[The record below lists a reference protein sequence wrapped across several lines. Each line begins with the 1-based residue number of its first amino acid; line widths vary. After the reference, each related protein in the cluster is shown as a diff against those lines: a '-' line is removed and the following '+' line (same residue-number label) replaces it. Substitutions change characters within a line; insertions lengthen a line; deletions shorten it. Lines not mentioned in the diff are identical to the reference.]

1 MNQEGIEPVSPS
13 TSVGSLPI
21 ASYRTRWARSPKEVQ
36 EAQRLRFRVFNLERQ
51 EGLSA
56 SFETGL
62 DADAFDD
69 ICDHLL
75 VEHVESGQIV
85 GTYRMQ
91 TGPMAANGRG
101 YYSAQEFAFEPF
113 ECHRER
119 ILELGRACIE
129 DGHRSF
135 AVLTLLWRGIVAY
148 ATRHGSQYL
157 IGCSSLP
164 SVDPAEGLAAFRA
177 LEGHLVDPPLR
188 THPLPG
194 FTCEGEAEEATPPIP
209 RLLLAYLALGARICG
224 PPAID
229 RAFGTVDFLTLL
241 DLHAIPERI
250 RTRWGLTRDSDAD
263 TFV

>member
-1 MNQEGIEPVSPS
+1 MGGPTV
-13 TSVGSLPI
+13 

-36 EAQRLRFRVFNLERQ
+36 QAQRLRFRVFNLERQ
-51 EGLSA
+51 EGLRE

-62 DADAFDD
+62 DADDFDD

-75 VEHVESGQIV
+75 VEHVESGQII

-91 TGPMAANGRG
+91 TGPMAAIGRG

-119 ILELGRACIE
+119 LLELGRACIE

-164 SVDPAEGLAAFRA
+164 SVDPTEGLAAFRA
-177 LEGHLVDPPLR
+177 LEGHLVAPPLR
-188 THPLPG
+188 TQPLTG
-194 FTCEGEAEEATPPIP
+194 FACEGVGAAETPPIP

-224 PPAID
+224 PPAVD
-229 RAFGTVDFLTLL
+229 RAFGTIDFLTLL
-241 DLHAIPERI
+241 DLHAIPDRV
-250 RTRWGLTRDSDAD
+250 RTRWGLTRDSDSE
-263 TFV
+263 TFM